1 MNSDNTP
8 LSEKQK
14 KQKEKNLK
22 RIALEQAKND
32 EVNAKMESFRVEP
45 IPSEIEHIQENK
57 MYKTIKTASEKVE
70 MLLNEK
76 KMPSPQELVEFHKIM

>member
-1 MNSDNTP
+1 MNSENTP

-57 MYKTIKTASEKVE
+57 MYKTIKIASEKVE

-76 KMPSPQELVEFHKIM
+76 KIPSPQELVEFHKIM

>member
-1 MNSDNTP
+1 MNSENTP

-57 MYKTIKTASEKVE
+57 MYKT
-70 MLLNEK
+70 
-76 KMPSPQELVEFHKIM
+76 SPAFSIAGRCIF

>member
-1 MNSDNTP
+1 MNSENTP

-14 KQKEKNLK
+14 KQQEKNLK

-57 MYKTIKTASEKVE
+57 MYKTIKIASEKVE

-76 KMPSPQELVEFHKIM
+76 KIPSPQELVEFHKIM

>member
-57 MYKTIKTASEKVE
+57 MYKTIKIASEKVE